1 MNLNSHLQSLSLIKS
16 VFFLCLL
23 LYITSACVN
32 MLQLM
37 DMRDEARSYS
47 LLPAPESLAFTSADS
62 LEDIPHARFILDFD
76 KWVS

>member
-1 MNLNSHLQSLSLIKS
+1 
-16 VFFLCLL
+16 
-23 LYITSACVN
+23 

-47 LLPAPESLAFTSADS
+47 LLLAPESLAFTSADS

>member
-1 MNLNSHLQSLSLIKS
+1 VILV
-16 VFFLCLL
+16 VFVIFLV
-23 LYITSACVN
+23 IFGFHAS

-37 DMRDEARSYS
+37 DTRDEARSYS